1 MTEFNKENAYDVG
14 VRLRFTWHITIQAA
28 MRRHQKKTW
37 KSRSRSTCRTASVRR
52 RLRYTSVSE
61 SAKRKREWSVM
72 IRKLMVAGLVVA
84 ASLIAK
90 ADYWM
95 TFCKT
100 PGGQQYSQV
109 GYAKPDD
116 DGFVT
121 VKAGPITVIAYKTQ
135 VWYMKIPGEAPRMP

>member
-1 MTEFNKENAYDVG
+1 MPVHPEELGF
-14 VRLRFTWHITIQAA
+14 L
-28 MRRHQKKTW
+28 
-37 KSRSRSTCRTASVRR
+37 RR

-61 SAKRKREWSVM
+61 SAKRKREGSVM
-72 IRKLMVAGLVVA
+72 IRKLIVAGFVVA
-84 ASLIAK
+84 AALNAK

-109 GYAKPDD
+109 GYVNPDV

-121 VKAGPITVIAYKTQ
+121 IKSGPLTVVVYKTQ
-135 VWYMKIPGEAPRMP
+135 VWYLRMPGDVPSGK